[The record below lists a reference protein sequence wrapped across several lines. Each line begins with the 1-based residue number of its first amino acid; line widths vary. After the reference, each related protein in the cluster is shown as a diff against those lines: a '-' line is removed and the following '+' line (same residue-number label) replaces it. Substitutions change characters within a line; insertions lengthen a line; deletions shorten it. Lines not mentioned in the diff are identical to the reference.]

1 MSITVHGISD
11 EDAAI
16 LDILW
21 ELNTVE
27 ELDNYL
33 NSLGEKQLEKTL
45 TLIELTR
52 LAVTDDLVES
62 MDNYP
67 EANYMLKSIMS

>member
-67 EANYMLKSIMS
+67 EANYLLKSIMS